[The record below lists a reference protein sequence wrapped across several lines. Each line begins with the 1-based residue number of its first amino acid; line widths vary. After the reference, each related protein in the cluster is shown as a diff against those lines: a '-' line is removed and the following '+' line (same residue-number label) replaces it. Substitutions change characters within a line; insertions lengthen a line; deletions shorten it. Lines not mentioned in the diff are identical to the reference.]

1 MKFKHYIFIIVAI
14 LLVIGV
20 IALYSTAGA
29 NAGNRPEQ
37 FKLIDQIDIADVGG
51 AQMYTD
57 LIYDTKT
64 LVVYLRTYGI
74 NRYSLTP
81 YIMLDSF
88 GCMAVGKYDPKT
100 ETIVPAE
107 AFFLY
112 DEDEDLE
119 AFG

>member
-20 IALYSTAGA
+20 IALYSTAVA

-37 FKLIDQIDIADVGG
+37 FKLIDRIDISDVGG
-51 AQMYTD
+51 EQMYTD

-88 GCMAVGKYDPKT
+88 GCMTVGKYDPKT

-107 AFFLY
+107 AFFY